1 MSKVDELTDFG
12 NLTPSSVL
20 RGIVPRLEKVKLFL
34 RMILGAEILMILL
47 VYIPRF
53 VGKMAGSHAPKFL
66 ETWNSEEV
74 AVPVI
79 VAISGL
85 MLVMAVYFCKALMR
99 LKKYEP
105 SMGKPG
111 IFGVVVLAITRVG
124 LLFLFMGEPGYD
136 VIFLVFGVLLLI
148 SYIRV
153 LRDSMWEMAREVSY
167 RTADRW
173 KELFCNAMITG
184 FITIFTIL
192 IVHYLEIDFD
202 VYPAR
207 FVEAMTDLDFVLVAI
222 TVIVVHCMTL
232 YCLEKTKQVFSRVS
246 DPNDDGDDDNPYA
259 RRE

>member
-20 RGIVPRLEKVKLFL
+20 RGIVPRLERVKHYL
-34 RMILGAEILMILL
+34 RMIVNAEILMILF

-53 VGKMAGSHAPKFL
+53 IGKMAGSPALSFL

-79 VAISGL
+79 AAISGF

-153 LRDSMWEMAREVSY
+153 LRDSMWEMAREASY

-173 KELFCNAMITG
+173 KELFRNAMITG
-184 FITIFTIL
+184 SITIIAMLIL
-192 IVHYLEIDFD
+192 NYLEMDWEI
-202 VYPAR
+202 YPAR
-207 FVEAMTDLDFVLVAI
+207 FVDALADFDFLLVAI
-222 TVIVVHCMTL
+222 AVVVVHCMTL
-232 YCLEKTKQVFSRVS
+232 YCLEKTKQVFSLVS

>member
-34 RMILGAEILMILL
+34 RMILGAEILMILF

-53 VGKMAGSHAPKFL
+53 VGKMADSPALSFL

-79 VAISGL
+79 VAISGF

-173 KELFCNAMITG
+173 KELFRNAMITG